1 MATHNPPQGHEKS
14 AKDTMTSDSING
26 ILGTGGCK
34 AAYRG
39 EQGGDQDLVCP
50 DKEKKKAGNALLQ
63 KIFHESDL
71 SCIRSSLVATFS
83 QAVESGTTTRI
94 FLKKNRELLVQQNI
108 DGLCQI
114 RRVVLIKTFPYR
126 YNYIHERQLAT
137 LGTFYLKEIFI

>member
-1 MATHNPPQGHEKS
+1 MATHNPPQGHKS
-14 AKDTMTSDSING
+14 SAEDSMTSDSFNG

-34 AAYRG
+34 AAHRG

-50 DKEKKKAGNALLQ
+50 DQEKKKAGNALLQ

-71 SCIRSSLVATFS
+71 SCIRSSQVATFP
-83 QAVESGTTTRI
+83 QAVESGTTLRI
-94 FLKKNRELLVQQNI
+94 FLKKNRGLLVEQST

-114 RRVVLIKTFPYR
+114 RRVVLMKTFPYR